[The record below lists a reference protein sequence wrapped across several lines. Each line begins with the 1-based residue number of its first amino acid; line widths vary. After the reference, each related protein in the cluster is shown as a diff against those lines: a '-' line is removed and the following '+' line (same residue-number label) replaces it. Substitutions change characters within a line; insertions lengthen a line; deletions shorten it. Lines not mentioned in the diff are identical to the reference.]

1 MKLFSLL
8 LASALI
14 FPAQTFAQNR
24 ITQIPA
30 TCVTIETLAEILHE
44 FDEEPAITMDSMRE
58 ANNRTVTNKLV
69 LFINYNN
76 KTWTLAER
84 MQRNRYC
91 IIATGENINPYTPQQ
106 SKE

>member
-8 LASALI
+8 LASVLML
-14 FPAQTFAQNR
+14 PAQAFTQNR

-44 FDEEPAITMDSMRE
+44 FDEEPAMTMDSMRE
-58 ANNRTVTNKLV
+58 ANGRTVTNKLV
-69 LFINYNN
+69 LFVNYKN
-76 KTWTLAER
+76 KSWTLAEQ

-91 IIATGENINPYTPQQ
+91 IIATGENVNPFVN
-106 SKE
+106 K